1 MKTLRRHRRIL
12 NSLLAFLVVSWQI
25 GQPLQAATSWTGATD
40 ATWNTGTNWS
50 SGVPTGADD
59 AIFGSPIPGSGAA
72 ITLGGGSLANSLRF
86 SDSYTLNGGDLT
98 LTGGGIRI
106 DRGQWVRL
114 DSLLSGANG
123 LTLTGGG
130 SLRLTNNLNDYT
142 GTTTIANGTL
152 VISHPAQL
160 GASTSA
166 VVVTVDNPV
175 PGSTALRG
183 FGAGSLY
190 LDGAAAGINFTRDLS
205 LQGRG
210 PINDN
215 GAALVSLGN
224 NTLAGAINL
233 NTPTTGTV
241 GLNTRL
247 TAANGTLILAGPVN
261 VAGTAGTTV
270 ATLGGANQAGPNF
283 YQFTGSLSGTG
294 TLDKSGGG
302 TLFLNP
308 SSTATF
314 NGNLRVSGSAA
325 NGQSSVRI
333 TASGVLGNR
342 TANGTSSVI
351 DMNSGLLEVRMD
363 SPLVTVNTGANA
375 NVYQRASSTMFAD
388 HAPGGAAVNGTVTFG
403 EMPFEDNLTTTFN
416 SRNGYSFTFSAAP
429 VVGSTAGDNNTT
441 LTNNLAGTLTFTGN
455 FWSNANNTGNR
466 TLTFSG
472 NGNSVLSGNLL
483 ASSAAFDH
491 NLSKSGSGSLTITSV
506 GSTLDG
512 AVNITGGAIVV
523 TDFRSVTNNTSAI
536 NIGSGGTAGALVI
549 GTHVTPTAAG
559 LITSKV
565 INLAGTTGGAT
576 IFANQTGV
584 NPVVFNADFT
594 ASGGTVSNAKTLT
607 LGGTSTVDNVINGG
621 IPNNAAGGV
630 VNLLK
635 VGSGT
640 WVLAGVNTFTG
651 STTIA
656 NGALKVRAN
665 DASSTVLPSGAAII
679 FNNNNGYA
687 GGSLEFVGQP
697 STANVQSLGVLTT
710 SAGSGT
716 IQLSP
721 GTAGTASLVFADLAT
736 SGAATVNFVG
746 GDAVNNTVTLNLV
759 NGSAGSDGLV
769 SRTIYWNGADFAYRA
784 SGLLRAPVYG
794 TDAGFDTSDTA
805 LTAGS
810 NNQITG
816 SFSTNTLSVNTL
828 KIAGSQ
834 TLTLNAAQTLTLGG
848 GGLLATGGNA
858 VITGGTALALGSNAL
873 VARVNQATDVLTIE
887 SPITGSGGLT
897 KAGLGTLV
905 LAGNNAQSGTFSL
918 NEGTVQLSGSGRLGA
933 ANITVTIRQ
942 GAVLDLNGVN
952 SGTAI
957 GQFNNN
963 GTVRNTSANPAILTV
978 GNNNGTGTSW
988 GVIDETNGVIHVT
1001 KVGNGAQTWVGTS
1014 NYSGVTTIGGN
1025 TASLITVDTLADYGQ
1040 PSTIGTGSAQGNAA
1054 SLVFNGTGG
1063 GLVYGGT
1070 IRNGTL
1076 SFSSRSVSTDRLF
1089 TLAGSSASLSSTASN
1104 NNAVVWSNT
1113 GDIVHGTVAAR
1124 TLILTGT
1131 SQGENI
1137 LTPRLTDSGTGTNI
1151 TSLTKTGTGMWRLNG
1166 ANTYTGAT
1174 LVQQGILMAT
1184 DGVGLPTGSN
1194 LVFDGGTLYS
1204 QGNFTRELGT
1214 GAGQMRFAAPAAN
1227 TAQFSGGFMG
1237 GDSKLT
1243 VSWTGT
1249 PVWGSTTNFLST
1261 RNGLMLNGSQARG
1274 QGATGSIA
1282 LSEVELTG
1290 DFSLGTA
1297 TGSALSGLTY
1307 TLAQNS
1313 ATITGLASTANMSVG
1328 QPITGTNIPVGAY
1341 ITSINSAS
1349 SITISA
1355 NTANTSGIAG
1365 TYTNGATAANILRPI
1380 RVDDNGNTGADFA
1393 TLSGILSG
1401 DAGTGIRKL
1410 GGGILRLTGANTYD
1424 GETNVFQGSLVVN
1437 SLGNSGTPG
1446 VGTSVGTSTNANL
1459 DANAITLGNGVT
1471 GAGILQYIGPGE
1483 TSDRKIRLNTTTGSV
1498 QIHADGSGPL
1508 VLSNLANDMA
1518 AGNKTLFLRGT
1529 NTGANQITSQL
1540 SDNGGTLGVTIDG
1553 GALWVFSN
1561 PLNDYTGNT
1570 TVSAGALGIGHDS
1583 ALGTGTLILN
1593 NGSILGYGGDR
1604 SIAQAISQSN
1614 NTTTG
1619 FIGDHSL
1626 TFTNTFT
1633 LLASANNLGTNN
1645 NIVAGEALTFGAVT
1659 ANSLTANR
1667 TWAFD
1672 GAGLTVIN
1680 GPITTST
1687 AFGVAISKTGDGT
1700 LVLGGAGSNFNQ
1712 NGANL
1717 DIDRGTVRM
1726 SASNVLISLPAVTGP
1741 PAIAA
1746 SGGLVLSPDLVNS
1759 DTATFDL
1766 NGTSQTINALTAT
1779 TDGTA
1784 VIDNTSASAASL
1796 TFGANDATVNFGSGI
1811 GTYRIQNSGGG
1822 ALSIIKTGNTST
1834 TFSAGMTLSY
1844 TGETA
1849 VTGGSFTIASA
1860 LTGTSA
1866 LRAVNAS
1873 TLALTGGLTNPNLI
1887 TSVQLDGGST
1897 LSLLDGAGSKLDLQS
1912 LSLGASG
1919 TGTVTLNLNIGD
1931 LNAAG
1936 DYLNTDT
1943 LTLLTGGTLQ
1953 LGNSITFNLTDA
1965 GLSANTTYT
1974 LLNLADG
1981 GLTTFGSGNLIQG
1994 ATPGGFDGFT
2004 WNVNNNVVQITTG
2017 NLILGDIYWR
2027 GATDLTWNANANNWS
2042 TDKAGATPAV
2052 SIPGQGNRVIFA
2064 YDNVGTA
2071 ALTTTLEQN
2080 FKVGGLVFEAG
2091 VTTPASVTIN
2101 TGTNTTSRLETGAN
2115 GIAISTGGPAAV
2127 TLATALKVGVDQTWS
2142 VADAGTVLTLG
2153 SLLGEAD
2160 ITVSGSGKVV
2170 LNAAADP
2177 TFNAGGSSVFVLNGG
2192 NLELQ
2197 NVGAL
2202 GTLGNANIASIT
2214 VNAGA
2219 GFYFN
2224 GAASTVSNPITL
2236 AGGTLSAGGATQTY
2250 NGAVNVSA
2258 DSFINLA
2265 DSNGPVG
2272 NTARSVTLSGL
2283 VSGSGSLTIDGNNTA
2298 SGGNQIG
2305 GTLTINN
2312 AGSSW
2317 NGDLI
2322 FNRGTVTI
2330 SNTASQTV
2338 TPGNIT
2344 FNSFGRIIF
2353 GGIDG
2358 QTINRAGTL
2367 NFAAGAVGEF
2377 QVDNVTTLQPLG
2389 FQVNQNGA
2397 VNLGSGGT
2405 GASLRVAL
2413 VDAMAYL
2420 DLTGAVNLGGNSSIS
2435 VSNSAARLL
2444 TISGIIGDGGAGYGL
2459 AINDDAG
2466 GWAQTNGTVRL
2477 TGPNTFSGNLTLDA
2491 GILEF
2496 STVSNIGGGASNL
2509 GQGSAITLGAANL
2522 NFIGGTS
2529 QSTDRPITTTAAAIL
2544 SANGTGGASITY
2556 AGAINV
2562 GPTADG
2568 TQLTL
2573 TGAAGRQGFIT
2584 GGINQTGD
2592 TADLSITGGTWTHAT
2607 GTSRIG
2613 DNVTVSTI
2621 NAVLNLDSGV
2631 FGVRN
2636 DFTVTTGAN
2645 LYLNGTGVLS
2655 YNIATLSADST
2666 LRATAG
2672 GVIHLGADN
2681 AVNPTEFDGLRIGVD
2696 ADGDTAVLNMGV
2708 YNQTVT
2714 EFILGNRQTTR
2725 SGVVNGTGTLTV
2737 NGNLDLYDG
2746 TIHANLASN
2755 GTSTLEK
2762 IGPGTVTFRGDNS
2775 GLTSTGNSVIHA
2787 GLLALDYTVSNTD
2800 KLRSGSALDMRG
2812 SALRVT
2818 GNASAA
2824 TSQTVNG
2831 LTLTNLG
2838 HNVIEVIAGSGQ
2850 EALLHL
2856 GGITRA
2862 TATGTVRFVLP
2873 TGIQSATNG
2882 ITTTAS
2888 VTDGLLGSGA
2898 AYATVKDATGTWFAT
2913 AIDGNI
2919 AAVASTVENSLA
2931 AWTSGSHLSDGAG
2944 GFTGTTGGLQIG
2956 SLRFDAAGGSA
2967 VNLTPVT
2974 GLLDIRSGGIL
2985 VTDNV
2990 TAGAPGIFGG
3000 RLQAASG
3007 ELILTN
3013 DSGRDF
3019 QIGAAI
3025 TGGTRLLKAGTGTVL
3040 LTGTNFNGDVQINE
3054 GTLRI
3059 AGGRALSDTARVYLA
3074 LNRQAE
3080 LELLASETIGRLEG
3094 GRASTGE
3101 ELGVVNVGSHTLTI
3115 NQSDNDTTA
3124 NEGITYAGTF
3134 QGDGTVIK
3142 RGIDYLILNGNS
3154 SQFTGTFIVD
3164 NGRLDLTGGIGRL
3177 SSASAYGINA
3187 GAVMLV
3193 RQDQSSTVDR
3203 IGDSAP
3209 ITLNNTSGT
3218 LMIAP
3223 REGLWLYN
3231 TQNGTRTENAGALIL
3246 GAGHNQ
3252 IRIEPQ
3258 NSGTSTLSDL
3268 LADTI
3273 TRENRATVTVNG
3285 LNLGASTGRRG
3296 RLRFD
3301 AAGQTAVDGY
3311 EVGAGSNSGT
3321 QFKIIPWIIGSVATG
3336 GVGNSFVTHVDGTI
3350 GLRPLATGEYIT
3362 DAAGFNGLTGAATD
3376 NVRFATNPGA
3386 ALTGTATSINSLVV
3400 EGVAV
3405 TLTGPASS
3413 LEISSGA
3420 LLFAGNFN
3428 HVVEGFTGLTT
3439 GGGLDYTIYHTGAAA
3454 NTVTFNSPL
3463 TSTVPL
3469 VKSGSG
3475 TLVLTSD
3482 ANAFT
3487 DVYAN
3492 QGFIQVNDYDK
3503 LGTGSLNFYG
3513 GGLRLATGFAD
3524 DLGAKSWVIGTGGGV
3539 LDTNG
3544 NATVNA
3550 TDWFVSGAGTLR
3562 KQGVGTLNLSGSFGG
3577 GFSGPVVVAQEMLTL
3592 NLSTANAF
3600 GVGGILINGGTATP
3614 ATGVRLLASD
3624 QIADGATVTLSTGG
3638 TNNQLFDLN
3647 DFNESIGGLV
3657 VTSTSTSGATV
3668 RTGAT
3673 GVLTVTGDIVFNND
3687 RSADTATTEFQAL
3700 ITGSGA
3706 VGTRTTDGFLDLGGA
3721 TRTISVNSV
3730 QTNTSFRHDAVIETV
3745 IQNGGLI
3752 KTGTRALYL
3761 RADNTYAGGTTVLE
3775 GALVAAN
3782 TTGSATGLGSVTVA
3796 RGGIL
3801 AGNGILA
3808 PAADNSI
3815 TVDGTLLVGG
3825 LNNAAQ
3831 QLTLNTT
3838 GTGLTTVNGVVAFDL
3853 FGGQGSGTL
3862 NAQTGNNDQ
3871 LVVNGTSGFA
3881 IGGTST
3887 LQVTTSLPIDGS
3899 WVAGTEW
3906 KLFDWAGLSGGV
3918 TGTFSNLSDPA
3929 PFNHVNLPDLSS
3941 IGLAWDVSNL
3951 YTAGTIMVV
3960 VPEPGRMLLVFLG
3973 LLGLGFRRRR

>member
-25 GQPLQAATSWTGATD
+25 GQPLQAATLTWTGTTD
-40 ATWNTGTNWS
+40 ATWNTATNWS
-50 SGVPTGADD
+50 GGVPTAADD
-59 AIFGSPIPGSGAA
+59 AVFGTLIPPTGAS
-72 ITLGGGSLANSLRF
+72 ITLAAGSLANSLLL
-86 SDSYTLNGGDLT
+86 SNDYTLNGGDLT

-106 DRGQWVRL
+106 DRGQWVNL
-114 DSLLSGANG
+114 NSQLSGTSG

-130 SLRLTNNLNDYT
+130 SLRLSNDLNDYT
-142 GTTTIANGTL
+142 GTTTVANGTL
-152 VISHPAQL
+152 VISSLAQL

-183 FGAGSLY
+183 YGAGSLY
-190 LDGAAAGINFTRDLS
+190 LDGSAAGINFTRDLS

-247 TAANGTLILAGPVN
+247 TAANGTLTLAGPVN
-261 VAGTAGTTV
+261 IAGTAGTTV

-302 TLFLNP
+302 TLFFNP

-314 NGNLRVSGSAA
+314 NGTLRVSGSAA
-325 NGQSSVRI
+325 NGQSTVRI
-333 TASGVLGNR
+333 TSSGVLGNR
-342 TANGTSSVI
+342 TANSTGSVI
-351 DMNSGLLEVRMD
+351 DMNGGILEVRMD
-363 SPLVTVNTGANA
+363 SPVFTVNTGAAA
-375 NVYQRASSTMFAD
+375 NVYQRASSTMVAD
-388 HAPGGAAVNGTVTFG
+388 HAPGGATVNGTVTFG

-416 SRNGYSFTFSAAP
+416 SRNGYSMTFSAAP

-441 LTNNLAGTLTFTGN
+441 LANNLAGTLTFTGN

-472 NGNSVLSGNLL
+472 NGNSVLAGNLI
-483 ASSAAFDH
+483 ASAAAFDH
-491 NLSKSGSGSLTITSV
+491 SLSKSGSGSLTITSV

-512 AVNITGGAIVV
+512 AVNISGGAVV
-523 TDFRSVTNNTSAI
+523 ITDFRSITNNTATV
-536 NIGSGGTAGALVI
+536 NIGSGGTAGALII
-549 GTHVTPTAAG
+549 GTSVNPTAAG
-559 LITSKV
+559 LTTSKV
-565 INLAGTTGGAT
+565 MNLAGTTGGAT
-576 IFANQTGV
+576 IFANQAGI
-584 NPVVFNADFT
+584 NPVVLNAPFT
-594 ASGGTVSNAKTLT
+594 ATAGTSSNAKTLT
-607 LGGTSTVDNVINGG
+607 LGGTSTVDNIINGA
-621 IPNNAAGGV
+621 IPNNAAGGL

-635 VGSGT
+635 VGAGT
-640 WVLAGVNTFTG
+640 WVLAGENTFTG
-651 STTIA
+651 TTTIA
-656 NGALKVRAN
+656 NGALKIKAN
-665 DASSTVLPSGAAII
+665 AASSTVLPSGAAIT

-687 GGSLEFVGQP
+687 GGSLEFIGQP
-697 STANVQSLGVLTT
+697 GVTNSQSLGVLTT

-716 IQLSP
+716 IRLTP
-721 GTAGTASLVFADLAT
+721 GVAGTASLTFSNLAT
-736 SGAATVNFVG
+736 SAGATVDFVG
-746 GDAVNNTVTLNLV
+746 GDTVNNTFTLNQI
-759 NGSAGSDGLV
+759 NGAAGTDGLV

-784 SGLLRAPVYG
+784 GGLLRAPVYG
-794 TDAGFDTSDTA
+794 TDAGFDTSASA

-816 SFSTNTLSVNTL
+816 SFSTNTVSVNTL

-834 TLTLNAAQTLTLGG
+834 TLTLNAAQTLTLAG

-858 VITGGTALALGSNAL
+858 VITGGTALALGGNAL
-873 VARVNQATDVLTIE
+873 VARVNQATDVLRIE
-887 SPITGSGGLT
+887 SPITGTAGLT

-905 LAGNNAQSGTFSL
+905 LAGNNAQTGTFSL
-918 NEGTVQLSGSGRLGA
+918 NEGTIQLASGGRLGA
-933 ANITVTIRQ
+933 AGTTVTIRQ
-942 GAVLDLNGVN
+942 GAVLDLNGID

-963 GTVRNTSANPAILTV
+963 GRVTNTSASPAILTV
-978 GNNNGTGTSW
+978 GNSNGTGTSW

-1001 KVGNGAQTWVGTS
+1001 KIGTGAQTWVGTS
-1014 NYSGVTTIGGN
+1014 NYSGVTTIGGS
-1025 TASLITVDTLADYGQ
+1025 TASLITVDTLADHGQ
-1040 PSTIGTGSAQGNAA
+1040 PSGIGTGSAQGNAA
-1054 SLVFNGTGG
+1054 SLVFDGTGG
-1063 GLVYGGT
+1063 GLVYAGT
-1070 IRNGTL
+1070 NRNSIL
-1076 SFSSRSVSTDRLF
+1076 SLSSRSASTDRLF
-1089 TLAGSSASLSSTASN
+1089 TLSGSSATLSSTVSN
-1104 NNAVVWSNT
+1104 NNAIVWSNP

-1184 DGVGLPTGSN
+1184 DGVGLPSASN
-1194 LVFDGGTLYS
+1194 LVLDGGTLYS
-1204 QGNFTRELGT
+1204 QGSLNRPLGT
-1214 GAGQMRFAAPAAN
+1214 GAGQMRFAAAAAN
-1227 TAQFSGGFMG
+1227 TAQFAGGFLG

-1243 VSWTGT
+1243 VDWGSGH
-1249 PVWGSTTNFLST
+1249 VWGSTTNFLSN
-1261 RNGLMLNGSQARG
+1261 RNGLLFNGSQARA

-1282 LSEVELTG
+1282 LSEVELVSG
-1290 DFSLGTA
+1290 FSLGTA

-1313 ATITGLASTANMSVG
+1313 ATISGLASTANMSVG

-1341 ITSINSAS
+1341 ITSINSATQ
-1349 SITISA
+1349 ITISA

-1365 TYTNGATAANILRPI
+1365 TYTDGATAANPLRPI

-1393 TLSGILSG
+1393 TISGVITG
-1401 DAGTGIRKL
+1401 NAGTGIRKL
-1410 GGGILRLTGANTYD
+1410 GAGILRLTGANTYS

-1437 SLGNSGTPG
+1437 SLGNSASPG

-1459 DANAITLGNGVT
+1459 DSNAVTLGNGVT
-1471 GAGILQYIGPGE
+1471 GAGILQYVGPGE

-1498 QIHADGSGPL
+1498 QIHADGVGPL

-1518 AGNKTLFLRGT
+1518 GGNKTLFLRGT

-1553 GALWVFSN
+1553 GALWVFTN

-1583 ALGTGTLILN
+1583 ALGTGTLIFN

-1619 FIGDHSL
+1619 FIGDYSL
-1626 TFTNTFT
+1626 TFSNTLA
-1633 LLASANNLGTNN
+1633 LLASANNVGTNN
-1645 NIVAGEALTFGAVT
+1645 NLVAGKALTFGAVT
-1659 ANSLTANR
+1659 ANNLTANR

-1687 AFGVAISKTGDGT
+1687 AFGVAISKTGNGT
-1700 LVLGGAGSNFNQ
+1700 LVVGGTGSNFNQ
-1712 NGANL
+1712 NGANI
-1717 DIDRGTVRM
+1717 DVDRGTLRM
-1726 SASNVLISLPAVTGP
+1726 AADNVIASQPAVAGP

-1746 SGGLVLSPDLVNS
+1746 SGGLILSPEIATS

-1766 NGTSQTINALTAT
+1766 NGTSQTVNALTAT

-1784 VIDNTSASAASL
+1784 VIDNTSALPASL
-1796 TFGANDATVNFGSGI
+1796 TFGANDAVVNFGSGI
-1811 GTYRIQNSGGG
+1811 GSYSIQNSGGG
-1822 ALSIIKTGNTST
+1822 ALSIIKTGSTST

-1860 LTGTSA
+1860 LSGTSG

-1873 TLALTGGLTNPNLI
+1873 SLALTGGLTNPNLI
-1887 TSVQLDGGST
+1887 TSVEVGGGST
-1897 LSLLDGAGSKLDLQS
+1897 LSLLDGTGSKLNLQS
-1912 LSLGASG
+1912 LSLGNSG

-1931 LNAAG
+1931 LNVAG
-1936 DYLNTDT
+1936 DFLSTDT

-1953 LGNSITFNLTDA
+1953 LGNSVTFNLTDA

-1981 GLTTFGSGNLIQG
+1981 GLTAFGSGNLIQG

-2004 WNVNNNVVQITTG
+2004 WNVTNNLVQITTG

-2027 GATDLTWNANANNWS
+2027 GLTSTAWNGNANNWS
-2042 TDKAGATPAV
+2042 TDKAGTTPAQ

-2064 YDNVGTA
+2064 YDNIGTG

-2091 VTTPASVTIN
+2091 ATTPASVTIN
-2101 TGTNTTSRLETGAN
+2101 TGTNTTSRIETGAN
-2115 GIAISTGGPAAV
+2115 GIAITTGGPAAV
-2127 TLATALKVGVDQTWS
+2127 TLAAAVKVGADQTWS
-2142 VADAGTVLTLG
+2142 VADAGSTLTLG
-2153 SLLGEAD
+2153 SLFGEAD
-2160 ITVSGSGKVV
+2160 ITVSGAGRIV

-2177 TFNAGGSSVFVLNGG
+2177 TFNAGATSDFVLNGG

-2202 GTLGNANIASIT
+2202 GTPANANTASIT
-2214 VNAGA
+2214 VNTGA
-2219 GFYFN
+2219 GFYYN
-2224 GAASTVSNPITL
+2224 GTAGTVSNPITL
-2236 AGGTLSAGGATQTY
+2236 SGGSLSAGTATQTY
-2250 NGAVNVSA
+2250 NGTVNVSSA
-2258 DSFINLA
+2258 SFINLA
-2265 DSNGPVG
+2265 DSNGPVT
-2272 NTARSVTLSGL
+2272 NAARSITLSGL
-2283 VSGSGSLTIDGNNTA
+2283 VTGSGSLTIDGNNTA
-2298 SGGNQIG
+2298 SSGNQIG

-2312 AGSSW
+2312 AAASW
-2317 NGDLI
+2317 NGDLF

-2330 SNTASQTV
+2330 SNTASLTAI
-2338 TPGNIT
+2338 PGNVT
-2344 FNSFGRIIF
+2344 FNSFGRLIL
-2353 GGIDG
+2353 GGVDG
-2358 QTINRAGTL
+2358 RTLDRAGTL
-2367 NFAAGAVGEF
+2367 NLAAGAVGEF
-2377 QVDNVTTLQPLG
+2377 QLDNVTTTQVTD
-2389 FQVNQNGA
+2389 FTVNQNGA
-2397 VNLGSGGT
+2397 VNLGASGT

-2413 VDAMAYL
+2413 VDAFAKL
-2420 DLTGAVNLGGNSSIS
+2420 NLTGPVNLGGNSSIS

-2444 TISGIIGDGGAGYGL
+2444 TLSGIIGDGGAGYGL

-2477 TGPNTFSGNLTLDA
+2477 TGPNTFSGNLTVDS

-2496 STVSNIGGGASNL
+2496 STVTNIGGAASNL
-2509 GQGSAITLGAANL
+2509 GQGGAITLGAANL
-2522 NFIGGTS
+2522 NFIGDTS

-2573 TGAAGRQGFIT
+2573 TGAAGRLGFIT

-2592 TADLSITGGTWTHAT
+2592 SADLSITGGTWTHAT

-2672 GVIHLGADN
+2672 GVIHLGAND

-2696 ADGDTAVLNMGV
+2696 ADGDTAVLNMGAF
-2708 YNQTVT
+2708 NQTVT
-2714 EFILGNRQTTR
+2714 EFLLGNRQTTR
-2725 SGVVNGTGTLTV
+2725 NGVVNGTGTLTV
-2737 NGNLDLYDG
+2737 TGNLDLYEG
-2746 TIHANLASN
+2746 TFHANLAST

-2775 GLTSTGNSVIHA
+2775 GLTSTGNTVLHA
-2787 GLLALDYTVSNTD
+2787 GLLALDYTASNSA
-2800 KLRSGSALDMRG
+2800 KLRAGSALDMRG
-2812 SALRVT
+2812 SALRMT

-2838 HNVIEVIAGSGQ
+2838 HNVVEVIAGAGQ
-2850 EALLHL
+2850 DAVLNL

-2862 TATGTVRFVLP
+2862 TAVGTVRFVLP
-2873 TGIQSATNG
+2873 AGVQSASNG
-2882 ITTTAS
+2882 ITTSAA
-2888 VTDGLLGSGA
+2888 VTNGLLGTGSA
-2898 AYATVKDATGTWFAT
+2898 FATVKDGTGTWFAT
-2913 AIDGNI
+2913 VSGGNVV
-2919 AAVASTVENSLA
+2919 AATSTVENSLA

-2956 SLRFDAAGGSA
+2956 SLRFDAAGGSN

-2990 TAGAPGIFGG
+2990 TAGTPGIFGG

-3007 ELILTN
+3007 ELILTH
-3013 DSGRDF
+3013 DSARDF
-3019 QIGAAI
+3019 QIGSSI
-3025 TGGTRLLKAGTGTVL
+3025 VGGTRLLKAGSGTVL
-3040 LTGTNFNGDVQINE
+3040 LTGTNVNGDIQINE
-3054 GTLRI
+3054 GTLRV
-3059 AGGRALSDTARVYLA
+3059 AGGRALSDTARVLFA

-3080 LELLASETIGRLEG
+3080 LELLADETIGRLEG

-3101 ELGVVNVGSHTLTI
+3101 ELGIVDVGSHTLSI

-3124 NEGITYAGTF
+3124 NESITYAGTF
-3134 QGDGTVIK
+3134 EGDGTVIK
-3142 RGIDYLILNGNS
+3142 RGVDYLILNGNS
-3154 SQFTGTFIVD
+3154 SQFTGAFIVD
-3164 NGRLDLTGGIGRL
+3164 NGRLDLAGGLGRL
-3177 SSASAYGINA
+3177 SSASAYAVNA
-3187 GAVMLV
+3187 GSTLLI

-3203 IGDSAP
+3203 MGNSAS

-3218 LMIAP
+3218 LMVAG

-3231 TQNGTRTENAGALIL
+3231 TQNGTRTEDVGALIL

-3252 IRIEPQ
+3252 IRVEPQ

-3268 LADTI
+3268 LADTLI
-3273 TRENRATVTVNG
+3273 RENRATVAVNG
-3285 LNLGASTGRRG
+3285 INLGASTGRRG

-3301 AAGQTAVDGY
+3301 AAGVLTVDGY

-3321 QFKIIPWIIGSVATG
+3321 QFKIIPWVVGNLTNS
-3336 GVGNSFVTHVDGTI
+3336 GVGNTFVTYDGAN
-3350 GLRPLATGEYIT
+3350 GLRPLATTEYIT

-3376 NVRFATNPGA
+3376 NVRFATNPAG
-3386 ALTGTATSINSLVV
+3386 ALTGTATSINSLLVDSA
-3400 EGVAV
+3400 AV

-3420 LLFAGNFN
+3420 MLFTGNFN
-3428 HVVEGFTGLTT
+3428 HVVQGFTGLTT

-3454 NTVTFNSPL
+3454 NSVTINSPL
-3463 TSTVPL
+3463 TSSVPL
-3469 VKSGSG
+3469 VKSGTG

-3503 LGTGSLNFYG
+3503 LGSGNLNFFG
-3513 GGLRLATGFAD
+3513 GGLRLASGFTD
-3524 DLGAKSWVIGTGGGV
+3524 DLAGKSWVIGTGGGV

-3544 NATVNA
+3544 NTTVNA
-3550 TDWFVSGAGTLR
+3550 TDWSVSGAGTLR

-3577 GFSGPVVVAQEMLTL
+3577 GFTGLFVVGQEMVTL
-3592 NLSTANAF
+3592 NFSSSNAF
-3600 GVGGILINGGTATP
+3600 GTGGILINGGTATP
-3614 ATGVRLLASD
+3614 STGLRLLAAD
-3624 QIADGATVTLSTGG
+3624 QIADSATVTLSTGG

-3647 DFNESIGGLV
+3647 GFNESIGGLV
-3657 VTSTSTSGATV
+3657 VTSASTDGATV
-3668 RTGAT
+3668 RTGAA
-3673 GVLTVTGDIVFNND
+3673 GVLTVTGDIAFNND
-3687 RSADTATTEFQAL
+3687 RSADASTNEFQAL
-3700 ITGSGA
+3700 ITGSGNRT
-3706 VGTRTTDGFLDLGGA
+3706 TRTTDGFLDLGGA

-3730 QTNTSFRHDAVIETV
+3730 QTNTSFRNDAVIETV

-3752 KTGTRALYL
+3752 KTGTRALFL

-3782 TTGSATGLGSVTVA
+3782 TSGSATGTGSVTIA

-3815 TVDGTLLVGG
+3815 TVDGTLLIGG
-3825 LNNAAQ
+3825 LNDGAR
-3831 QLTLNTT
+3831 QLTLTTT

-3853 FGGQGSGTL
+3853 FSGQGSGTL
-3862 NAQTGNNDQ
+3862 NASTQNDQ
-3871 LVVNGTSGFA
+3871 LVVNGANGFA
-3881 IGGTST
+3881 IGSGAT

-3918 TGTFSNLSDPA
+3918 TGTFSNLADPA

-3973 LLGLGFRRRR
+3973 LLGLFFRRRR